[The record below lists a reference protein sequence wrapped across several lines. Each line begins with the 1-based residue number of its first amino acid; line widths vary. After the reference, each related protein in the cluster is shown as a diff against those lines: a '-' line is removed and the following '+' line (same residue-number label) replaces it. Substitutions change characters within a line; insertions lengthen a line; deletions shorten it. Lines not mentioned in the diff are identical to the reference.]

1 MFIYILIFV
10 VLCTVYT
17 LQSLHGTRRAR
28 KYWQELN
35 DDLDAARATPNQRH
49 AARLFAYFE
58 HFITP
63 ALFLVSIPLTSTVF
77 SLFEPKGGN
86 MLFFLIT
93 IFASLL
99 LPSIFL
105 IFARTLYLKPN
116 ARLFVNLMAMTFM
129 ISSVYFIYV

>member
-1 MFIYILIFV
+1 
-10 VLCTVYT
+10 
-17 LQSLHGTRRAR
+17 
-28 KYWQELN
+28 
-35 DDLDAARATPNQRH
+35 
-49 AARLFAYFE
+49 
-58 HFITP
+58 
-63 ALFLVSIPLTSTVF
+63 
-77 SLFEPKGGN
+77 